1 MNVSPRRLLK
11 AAALALGLLAGA
23 SAMAQTAICYN
34 CPPEWA
40 DWASQLRAIKDKT
53 GITVPPDNKNS
64 GQTLAQLVAE
74 KASPVADMAYYGV
87 TFGIQAKKEGVT
99 AAYKPAAW
107 AEIPDG
113 LKDPEGHWFT
123 IHSGTLGFM
132 VNVDALKGKPV
143 PRSWADLL
151 KPEYKGLVAYLDP
164 ASAFVGYVGAVAVN
178 NARGG
183 SLDNF
188 GPAIEWFK
196 SLKKNE
202 PIVPKQTSYAR
213 VLSGEIAILLDY
225 DFNAYRAKYKDK
237 ANVEFVIP
245 AEGTVI
251 VPYVMSAVAKG
262 PNAANG
268 QKALDFI
275 LSNEG
280 QAIWAN
286 AFLRP
291 VRASAI
297 SKEAQARFL
306 PASEYAR
313 ARTVDYARMAE
324 VQKAFSD
331 RYLREAQ

>member
-1 MNVSPRRLLK
+1 MNVFPYRF
-11 AAALALGLLAGA
+11 AQVAALTLGLVAGA
-23 SAMAQTAICYN
+23 SAIAQTAICYN

-53 GITVPPDNKNS
+53 GISVPPDNKNS

-99 AAYKPAAW
+99 AAYKPAGW

-113 LKDPEGHWFT
+113 MKDPEGHWFT

-151 KPEYKGLVAYLDP
+151 KPEYKGLVGYLDP

-196 SLKKNE
+196 ALKKNE

-245 AEGTVI
+245 AEGTVV

-262 PNAANG
+262 PNAASG
-268 QKALDFI
+268 HKALDFI
-275 LSNEG
+275 LSTEG

-297 SKEAQARFL
+297 SKEAQSRFL

-313 ARTVDYARMAE
+313 ARTVDYGRMAE

>member
-1 MNVSPRRLLK
+1 MLMNTPRLLRVT
-11 AAALALGLLAGA
+11 ALAFGLLAGGA
-23 SAMAQTAICYN
+23 ALAQNAICYN

-107 AEIPDG
+107 NEIPDG

-151 KPEYKGLVAYLDP
+151 KPEYKGLVGYLDP

-178 NARGG
+178 AARGG

-188 GPAIEWFK
+188 GPGLEWFK
-196 SLKKNE
+196 ALKKNE

-225 DFNAYRAKYKDK
+225 DFNAYRAKHKDK

-245 AEGTVI
+245 AEGTVV
-251 VPYVMSAVAKG
+251 VPYVMSAVARG

-268 QKALDFI
+268 QKALDFV
-275 LSNEG
+275 LSDAG

-286 AFLRP
+286 AYLRP

-313 ARTVDYARMAE
+313 ARTVDYGRMAE
-324 VQKAFSD
+324 VQKGFSD
-331 RYLREAQ
+331 RYLREVQ